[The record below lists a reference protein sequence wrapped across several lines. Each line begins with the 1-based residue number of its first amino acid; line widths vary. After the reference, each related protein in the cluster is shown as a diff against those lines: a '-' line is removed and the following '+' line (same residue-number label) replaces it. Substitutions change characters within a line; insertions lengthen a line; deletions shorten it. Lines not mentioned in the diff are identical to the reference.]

1 VRRPAG
7 SARLWEDRGV
17 RFKIFPRQEG
27 FYDLF
32 ERASDNLTETAA
44 ILLEELTF
52 FQDPEASHA
61 EIRRREHEG
70 DEITHQIMRALNTS
84 FVTPFDREDIHAL
97 ASTLD
102 DVLDA
107 IEAVADLMVLH
118 NIDKPLPEMRQQAEV
133 LAKATEQTANAIRGL
148 RGFTG
153 LEKYWVE
160 INRLENEGDRVY
172 RKTVARLFS
181 GDFDAMDVLKW
192 RDLSDQ
198 LEAAID
204 GCEDIAD
211 TLESIVLK
219 HA

>member
-1 VRRPAG
+1 
-7 SARLWEDRGV
+7 V
-17 RFKIFPRQEG
+17 RFKVFPREEG

-32 ERASDNLTETAA
+32 EQAAQNLSETAN
-44 ILLEELTF
+44 LLLDEMTF

-97 ASTLD
+97 ASNLD
-102 DVLDA
+102 DILDA

-133 LAKATEQTANAIRGL
+133 LARATEQTASAIRGL
-148 RGFTG
+148 RGFSG

-160 INRLENEGDRVY
+160 INRLENEGDRIY

-181 GDFDAMDVLKW
+181 GDFNAMDVLKW
-192 RDLSDQ
+192 KDLADQ
-198 LEAAID
+198 LEGAID
-204 GCEDIAD
+204 GCEDVSD